1 MEYLQDLKFTHDYW
15 AVSLPCILMVLDI
28 ITGYYNAWKNNNV
41 KSSKMRDGLGKK
53 MAELSFIF
61 VAMLFSW
68 AFGINK
74 IATGVSLYV
83 IFMELIS
90 VSENWEK
97 LGLPIPEKLKQVLNN
112 NKGSDN

>member
-1 MEYLQDLKFTHDYW
+1 MEYLENLQFTHNYW
-15 AVSLPCILMVLDI
+15 VIILPCVLMVLDI

-68 AFGINK
+68 AFGINE
-74 IATGVSLYV
+74 IANGVSLYV

-90 VSENWEK
+90 VAENWEK
-97 LGLPIPEKLKQVLNN
+97 LGLPIPEKLKVVLNN
-112 NKGSDN
+112 NKDGE